1 MFLCAEK
8 LQLSPAAME
17 PTSHRLRW
25 GGRVGPGKQHSDSE
39 KGSYLLRERFRQ
51 YLRAQWS
58 FSESWSLK
66 YIYLCYR
73 GNGRQMYS
81 VEITEI
87 RKDIPDMK
95 VPGGETPGLLETLMS
110 LSRMKFG

>member
-51 YLRAQWS
+51 YQSTTILFRKLE
-58 FSESWSLK
+58 SE
-66 YIYLCYR
+66 IYL
-73 GNGRQMYS
+73 S
-81 VEITEI
+81 VLQ
-87 RKDIPDMK
+87 R
-95 VPGGETPGLLETLMS
+95 
-110 LSRMKFG
+110 